1 MSRARPRAATP
12 ALALVAAAGVWHRL
26 YEYDHDSTKHNFG
39 HAAAENLGVAPQ
51 RLYKTLIVVTPDG
64 LLVNAVL
71 AVADMLDLKQL
82 AKALAVKSVEMA
94 DPRAAQRKT
103 GYVVGGISP
112 LGQQTRL
119 STVIDTSVHDY
130 DTVWVSGGRRGL
142 SLELRVADLLDLSQA
157 TIAHIRR

>member
-12 ALALVAAAGVWHRL
+12 ALALVASAGVWHRL
-26 YEYDHDSTKHNFG
+26 YEYDHDATKHNFG
-39 HAAAENLGVAPQ
+39 HAAAENLGLDPQ
-51 RLYKTLIVVTPDG
+51 QLYKTLIVATPDG

-119 STVIDTSVHDY
+119 STVIDTSVHDH

-142 SLELRVADLLDLSQA
+142 SLELRVADLLELSQA
-157 TIAHIRR
+157 TVAHMRR